1 MHNANVVLRWDC
13 REGKA
18 YNFVGGGEGGEDRG
32 GATKTKR
39 HQGRMFGETFSHCL
53 QSVERADHCPFQIG
67 PEAKEISEVR
77 DRKGAKVAT
86 TTAETKERM
95 GFYEG
100 FRSAEN

>member
-1 MHNANVVLRWDC
+1 MAPPDQRS
-13 REGKA
+13 
-18 YNFVGGGEGGEDRG
+18 
-32 GATKTKR
+32 ATRTLVKR
-39 HQGRMFGETFSHCL
+39 HQGRMFGETFPHCL

-77 DRKGAKVAT
+77 EREREQKWLT